1 VHLRAALLIE
11 FVLTGIAA
19 VIAAVSDVHPNELSG
34 DSIVALLAFGMGIRN
49 AAVRRIAVPDLTT
62 TVLTLTLT
70 GLAADSRL
78 AGGTSRGTGRRVS
91 AAATM
96 LAGAV
101 AGALMLKTSIALPLS
116 CAAVIALIAGTSYAE
131 VVRRELRRIGMG

>member
-1 VHLRAALLIE
+1 
-11 FVLTGIAA
+11 
-19 VIAAVSDVHPNELSG
+19 
-34 DSIVALLAFGMGIRN
+34 MGIRN

-78 AGGTSRGTGRRVS
+78 AGGTGQGTGRRVS
-91 AAATM
+91 AAGAM

-101 AGALMLKTSIALPLS
+101 SGALMLKTSIALPLS
-116 CAAVIALIAGTSYAE
+116 CAAVIGLIAGTSYAQ
-131 VVRRELRRIGMG
+131 VARRNQRRIGVE